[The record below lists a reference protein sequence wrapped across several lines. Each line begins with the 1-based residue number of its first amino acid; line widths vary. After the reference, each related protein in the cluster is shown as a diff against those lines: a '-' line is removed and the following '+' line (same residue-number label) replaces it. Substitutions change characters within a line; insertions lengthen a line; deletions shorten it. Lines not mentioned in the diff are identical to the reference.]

1 MKMKNVIKNIHE
13 LFTDNQ
19 TDDVLALEI
28 KNERLLGIAQPKVVK
43 KPENTILQT
52 AHIQIRRINQK
63 VPNLEIDDFEQY

>member
-63 VPNLEIDDFEQY
+63 VPNLEIDDFEQ